1 MRVRVCVCVRRSRC
15 DCTCITRVE
24 RIRAYTCV
32 FLRRERYVSS
42 SSSSPS
48 DRTTKRTRNKDGS
61 RRETGAGPNASLP
74 FFFSFFSFL
83 SVPFF
88 LSTDIKPAGE
98 AKVPKGIPRRCSAL
112 RLVSSSLRAPLRLS
126 LVPRVPGIPSSP
138 SLPCPRA
145 LSFSLSLCSPACV
158 CLYVY
163 RMPATQK

>member
-1 MRVRVCVCVRRSRC
+1 MYASKVYLVSS
-15 DCTCITRVE
+15 
-24 RIRAYTCV
+24 
-32 FLRRERYVSS
+32 LSS

-88 LSTDIKPAGE
+88 FFFFCQPTSSRPRE

-112 RLVSSSLRAPLRLS
+112 PCFVVPSGAPFACPLS
-126 LVPRVPGIPSSP
+126 LVSQG
-138 SLPCPRA
+138 SLPPRPSRASLHA
-145 LSFSLSLCSPACV
+145 LVLPFSLLPRLYA
-158 CLYVY
+158 CLYVSNP
-163 RMPATQK
+163 PATQK